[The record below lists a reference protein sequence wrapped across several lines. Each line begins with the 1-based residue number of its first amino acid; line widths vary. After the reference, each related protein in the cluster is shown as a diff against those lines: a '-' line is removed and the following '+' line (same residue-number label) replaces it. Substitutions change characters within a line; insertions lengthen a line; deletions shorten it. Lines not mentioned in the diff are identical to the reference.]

1 MRVEPGR
8 LALVVILIICGL
20 VMAGVGNYVMDSH
33 QPVRQES
40 QLLENFLIMQSMAGK
55 NTTPTNLT
63 YVMGSTGLVV
73 SFNDLLTD
81 SGVQVHRPPKIT
93 NTSNLSNTS

>member
-1 MRVEPGR
+1 MKIDSER
-8 LALVVILIICGL
+8 LALLVILAICGI
-20 VMAGVGNYVMDSH
+20 VMAGVGNYIMDTR

-55 NTTPTNLT
+55 NTTPSNLT

-81 SGVQVHRPPKIT
+81 TGIRVHRNPKT
-93 NTSNLSNTS
+93 VNNTS

>member
-1 MRVEPGR
+1 MKTEPER
-8 LALVVILIICGL
+8 IALLVLLVICGV
-20 VMAGVGNYVMDSH
+20 VMAGVGNYIMDTH

-55 NTTPTNLT
+55 NTTPSNLT

-73 SFNDLLTD
+73 SFNDLLNEN
-81 SGVQVHRPPKIT
+81 GVRASRPLRAT
-93 NTSNLSNTS
+93 NTS

>member
-1 MRVEPGR
+1 MKLEPERVT
-8 LALVVILIICGL
+8 LLVILVLFGL
-20 VMAGVGNYVMDSH
+20 FMAGMGNYIMDYR

-55 NTTPTNLT
+55 NTTPSNLT

-73 SFNDLLTD
+73 SFNDLITENGI
-81 SGVQVHRPPKIT
+81 SIHRQGLGLNSTK
-93 NTSNLSNTS
+93 

>member
-1 MRVEPGR
+1 MKTEPER
-8 LALVVILIICGL
+8 IALLVLLVICGV
-20 VMAGVGNYVMDSH
+20 VMAGVGNYIMDTH

-55 NTTPTNLT
+55 NTTPSNLT

-73 SFNDLLTD
+73 SFNDLLNEN
-81 SGVQVHRPPKIT
+81 GVRASRPLRVT
-93 NTSNLSNTS
+93 NTS

>member
-1 MRVEPGR
+1 MKIESERIV
-8 LALVVILIICGL
+8 LLVILTICGIL
-20 VMAGVGNYVMDSH
+20 MAVAGNYLMDSR

-55 NTTPTNLT
+55 NTTPSNLT

-73 SFNDLLTD
+73 SFNDILTN
-81 SGVQVHRPPKIT
+81 SGILVHR
-93 NTSNLSNTS
+93 SQGASNTS

>member
-1 MRVEPGR
+1 MKIESER
-8 LALVVILIICGL
+8 LAFIVLLAVCGILMA
-20 VMAGVGNYVMDSH
+20 MAGNYIMDMR

-55 NTTPTNLT
+55 NTTPSNLT

-81 SGVQVHRPPKIT
+81 RGVRVQRTPRPLNAT
-93 NTSNLSNTS
+93 

>member
-1 MRVEPGR
+1 MKIEPERVAIIIG
-8 LALVVILIICGL
+8 LIICGL
-20 VMAGVGNYVMDSH
+20 LMAAVGNYIMDSH
-33 QPVRQES
+33 QPIRQES

-55 NTTPTNLT
+55 NTTPSNLT

-81 SGVQVHRPPKIT
+81 NGVRVHRTPKTTMVT
-93 NTSNLSNTS
+93 NTS

>member
-1 MRVEPGR
+1 MHVEPER
-8 LALVVILIICGL
+8 LALIMILAVCGIA
-20 VMAGVGNYVMDSH
+20 MAGAGNYLMDSH

-55 NTTPTNLT
+55 NTTPSNLT

-81 SGVQVHRPPKIT
+81 TGIRVHRTPKTT
-93 NTSNLSNTS
+93 NTT

>member
-1 MRVEPGR
+1 MNIEPERVG
-8 LALVVILIICGL
+8 VVILLIIGGL
-20 VMAGVGNYVMDSH
+20 IMAGVGNYIMDSH

-55 NTTPTNLT
+55 NTTPANLT

-81 SGVQVHRPPKIT
+81 NGARVHRPYKVA
-93 NTSNLSNTS
+93 NTSNTS

>member
-1 MRVEPGR
+1 MRIEPGR
-8 LALVVILIICGL
+8 VAIIAILVICGVL
-20 VMAGVGNYVMDSH
+20 MAGVGNYIMDSH
-33 QPVRQES
+33 QPIRQES

-55 NTTPTNLT
+55 NTTPSNLT

-81 SGVQVHRPPKIT
+81 SGARIHRTPKAAKIT
-93 NTSNLSNTS
+93 NSS

>member
-1 MRVEPGR
+1 MRVEPERVAIVIG
-8 LALVVILIICGL
+8 LVICGVL
-20 VMAGVGNYVMDSH
+20 MAGVGNYIMDSH

-55 NTTPTNLT
+55 NTTPSNLT

-81 SGVQVHRPPKIT
+81 NGARVHRTPKT
-93 NTSNLSNTS
+93 TTTTKVNTT

>member
-1 MRVEPGR
+1 MKTEPERVV
-8 LALVVILIICGL
+8 LLVILAICGIL
-20 VMAGVGNYVMDSH
+20 MAVAGNYIMDSR

-55 NTTPTNLT
+55 NTTPSNLT

-73 SFNDLLTD
+73 SFNDILTD
-81 SGVQVHRPPKIT
+81 SGIRVHRSGRT
-93 NTSNLSNTS
+93 GNTS

>member
-1 MRVEPGR
+1 MRIEPGR
-8 LALVVILIICGL
+8 VAIVTALVICGL
-20 VMAGVGNYVMDSH
+20 LMAGIGNYIMDSH
-33 QPVRQES
+33 QPIRQES

-55 NTTPTNLT
+55 NTTPSNLT

-81 SGVQVHRPPKIT
+81 SGARVHRTPKTTKLT
-93 NTSNLSNTS
+93 NTS

>member
-1 MRVEPGR
+1 MRIEPER
-8 LALVVILIICGL
+8 LAIVAALIICGL
-20 VMAGVGNYVMDSH
+20 LMAGLGNYIMDSH
-33 QPVRQES
+33 QPIRQES

-55 NTTPTNLT
+55 NTSPANLT

-81 SGVQVHRPPKIT
+81 NGVRVHRTPKTGKIT
-93 NTSNLSNTS
+93 NTS

>member
-1 MRVEPGR
+1 MRIEPGR
-8 LALVVILIICGL
+8 VAIVTALVICGL
-20 VMAGVGNYVMDSH
+20 LMAGIGNYIMDSH
-33 QPVRQES
+33 QPIRQES

-55 NTTPTNLT
+55 NTTPSNLT

-81 SGVQVHRPPKIT
+81 SGVRVHRTPKTTKLT
-93 NTSNLSNTS
+93 NTS

>member
-1 MRVEPGR
+1 MKIEPGR
-8 LALVVILIICGL
+8 VAIVTVLIICGL
-20 VMAGVGNYVMDSH
+20 LMAGVGNYIMDSH
-33 QPVRQES
+33 QPIRQES

-55 NTTPTNLT
+55 NTTPSNLT

-81 SGVQVHRPPKIT
+81 SGARVHRTPKTTKIT
-93 NTSNLSNTS
+93 NTS